1 MKIMTAANQKG
12 MGVLAWV
19 AVLFIES
26 EYLAVRNY
34 ALRTEIRAL
43 LRIPLYHLTFS
54 FLAFALF
61 LYHLQASRLGPLHL
75 GPWRWR
81 RGLLHGLVFAATVGL
96 LHPLENGLQGS
107 APAWKLVAWSPLLLV
122 FAGTWAGAILAPAR
136 WWSWLRMHS
145 PWLAIALLLAGL
157 SLGVIHV
164 SNWLWHPLADGTL
177 YLAHLLLLGIYDDV
191 MVSYANYTLGTGT
204 FQILIEPGC
213 SGYEGLGLVSLFTLT
228 FLWLRRADLSFPL
241 ALLLLPFGWA
251 LTWVINGLRIATL
264 VVIGTSFSA
273 DLAMKGFHSQA
284 GWLAFVATSGMLVMA
299 VEQAGWFLPD
309 TSAAESREPQAY
321 PAAVYLLPLLA
332 ILLGTMLGS
341 AFSTGF
347 PLLYPLR
354 IVLALGALGPWWHHY
369 PGMLGRFVSLRAVLS
384 GVIVYI
390 LWVMLVPGG
399 PAPMVWGMLSPGL
412 AWAWVA
418 VRLLGSSLIVP
429 LVEELAFRGYLMR
442 RLQSSYFE
450 QVQPDQVGWKAWLLS
465 SLAFGMLHQDA
476 LAAFLAGLIY
486 GQLVRKGGSL
496 GEAVLAHGLTNLLIC
511 VQVLWLG
518 HWSLW

>member
-1 MKIMTAANQKG
+1 MTPAGKTG

-19 AVLFIES
+19 AVLFLES
-26 EYLAVRNY
+26 EFLVVRNY
-34 ALRTEIRAL
+34 ELRTEIRAL
-43 LRIPLYHLTFS
+43 LQIPLYHLTFS

-61 LYHLQASRLGPLHL
+61 LYHLQASRLGPLQL

-81 RGLLHGLVFAATVGL
+81 WGLLHGLVFAAVAGL
-96 LHPLENGLQGS
+96 LHPLERWLQGFG
-107 APAWKLVAWSPLLLV
+107 PVWKLAAWSPLLLA
-122 FAGTWAGAILAPAR
+122 FAGTWAGAILAPSR
-136 WWSWLRMHS
+136 WWSWLRLHS
-145 PWLAIALLLAGL
+145 PWLATALVLAGL
-157 SLGVIHV
+157 SLGIIHV

-191 MVSYANYTLGTGT
+191 AVSYATYGLGTGS

-213 SGYEGLGLVSLFTLT
+213 SGYEGLGLVSMFTLT
-228 FLWLRRADLSFPL
+228 FLWLRRNDLTFPL
-241 ALLLLPFGWA
+241 ALLLLPLGWA

-284 GWLAFVATSGMLVMA
+284 GWLAFVATSGMLVLA
-299 VEQAGWFLPD
+299 VEQAGWFRPGS
-309 TSAAESREPQAY
+309 SAAEPQEAPVY

-354 IVLALGALGPWWHHY
+354 IALALGVLGLWWRDY
-369 PGMLGRFVSLRAVLS
+369 PRLLGGFVSLRAVLA
-384 GVIVYI
+384 GIVVY
-390 LWVMLVPGG
+390 LVWVMLVPGG
-399 PAPMVWGMLSPGL
+399 PAPMVWGLLSPAL
-412 AWAWVA
+412 AWTWVA
-418 VRLLGSSLIVP
+418 VRILGSSLVVP

-442 RLQSSYFE
+442 RLQSSDFE

-476 LAAFLAGLIY
+476 LAAFLAGLVY

-496 GEAVLAHGLTNLLIC
+496 GEAVLAHGLTNFLIC